1 MIVTKKNPQSLAI
14 FKETVQLK
22 VLFSS
27 FENVLNRSVYLEIV
41 FVSSKSP
48 SVLKVDDPSLCK
60 NKLAG
65 CGVVPPP
72 LPQTQKRDFKKR
84 IIKPQ
89 VPVFLCR
96 LAGYKQPLN

>member
-1 MIVTKKNPQSLAI
+1 MIVTKKKNQSLAI
-14 FKETVQLK
+14 FEETVQLK

-27 FENVLNRSVYLEIV
+27 SENVLNRSVYLEIV

-65 CGVVPPP
+65 CGIVPRPFP
-72 LPQTQKRDFKKR
+72 KLRKGTLRK
-84 IIKPQ
+84 
-89 VPVFLCR
+89 
-96 LAGYKQPLN
+96 G